1 MSPEMMRIIRNVP
14 VEERHGNYVVSAKF
28 GSGVPVLSV
37 SRNDDRG
44 KVVNLAIS
52 LAFSSIT
59 LTPGMAL
66 DKNSELW
73 STVSE
78 LFNDLATCEFPVHQL
93 QFEDN
98 ETLMA
103 ALECFL
109 NRLEKA

>member
-14 VEERHGNYVVSAKF
+14 VEERYGDYVVSAKF
-28 GSGVPVLSV
+28 GMGVPVLSV
-37 SRNDDRG
+37 SKHEDRR
-44 KVVNLAIS
+44 KVVNLTIS
-52 LAFSSIT
+52 LAFSSIA

-66 DKNSELW
+66 DQNSELW

-93 QFEDN
+93 RFEDN

-103 ALECFL
+103 ALECFFT
-109 NRLEKA
+109 RLEKA